1 MSPNGSPSH
10 CSNALQVW
18 QIAYNKRINTRWDT
32 NMPAVSLRS
41 DYSRYVCA
49 PYLGVK
55 PTGKYYY
62 QTHVRVMDIS
72 QLKVMG
78 EHA

>member
-1 MSPNGSPSH
+1 
-10 CSNALQVW
+10 
-18 QIAYNKRINTRWDT
+18 
-32 NMPAVSLRS
+32 MPAVSLRS